1 MCFVSCDA
9 SPDLNQTLT
18 SLEANSPDFSWMTTN
33 CRFHPLDRLFHFFQN
48 IYLLVVYIK
57 YLKKKV
63 VVKSCTV
70 YCNCVC
76 WEHGKGGWKVLLFSV
91 ALDTHLLSVPIP
103 ISSRL
108 GHRPFSASEPF
119 RVVFSLSLLFF
130 FCLLFLVLLPGPGT
144 RLRTVLAR
152 WSKRKGEEAV
162 ALLK

>member
-18 SLEANSPDFSWMTTN
+18 SLEAYVTLQTLAGWQQTVDFILWIGYFISSK
-33 CRFHPLDRLFHFFQN
+33 
-48 IYLLVVYIK
+48 IYIFGCCLHQVLE
-57 YLKKKV
+57 KKV

-76 WEHGKGGWKVLLFSV
+76 WEHDKGGWKVLLFSV

-103 ISSRL
+103 ITSHL

-119 RVVFSLSLLFF
+119 RFVFSLFSFFLSSF
-130 FCLLFLVLLPGPGT
+130 FC
-144 RLRTVLAR
+144 TVTWPWHSAENCL
-152 WSKRKGEEAV
+152 SEMQ
-162 ALLK
+162 